1 MALLQRLIKLAGKI
15 NATPSGVAFSLEK
28 SMIIWDGIKFS
39 HEPDNEKANALIDRG
54 LAQNAGKEDGLSLAY
69 AHQFPLKSQV
79 SPMTY
84 ETREIRAE
92 KPSYFGSKAEVVEPI
107 ADKVEDASCS
117 EADWE
122 DYKEQYKES
131 TGAMRARKE
140 SVIEWMHS
148 EGLI

>member
-1 MALLQRLIKLAGKI
+1 
-15 NATPSGVAFSLEK
+15 
-28 SMIIWDGIKFS
+28 MILWDGIKFF
-39 HEPDNEKANALIDRG
+39 HEPDGEKANALIDRG

-69 AHQFPLKSQV
+69 AYQFPLKSQV

-84 ETREIRAE
+84 ETREMRAE
-92 KPSYFGSKAEVVEPI
+92 KPSYFGSKAEVADVI
-107 ADKVEDASCS
+107 VDKVEAANCS